1 MYRLRGTFVSLFALA
16 VYHQQLLV
24 NNLVGHDFGS
34 SPDLLSSYIGQQLS
48 SFIPQSEYQYHVL
61 TGKANGTVAVLAP
74 ATATT
79 IVPQNS
85 PWAYAFLLGGARL
98 EKEGSDY
105 QAGLFSVVTTAHSLR
120 SYGSTAD
127 IVLMVQLSVH
137 APVGAKTLERWQEEL
152 LEKLRIRIVYLPRF
166 SKPVMECFYS
176 LVMEK
181 FRILTFTEYSRVMFM
196 DYDILPKCNLD
207 YIFELSDP
215 QHGNDKRPETPMMGS
230 VNATSFHN
238 ATTTRTVPSSLLME
252 NVVLGYKSEPSN
264 AGLFVLKPN
273 ANDYQLLLE
282 VIRKKEEH
290 AMTLP
295 YPHWDEE
302 FGWGHRIAEND
313 RWKSNVGVS
322 GTNWTW

>member
-1 MYRLRGTFVSLFALA
+1 MYRRRGTFVSLFALA

-24 NNLVGHDFGS
+24 NNLVGLEFGS

-48 SFIPQSEYQYHVL
+48 SFIPQSEYQYHASP
-61 TGKANGTVAVLAP
+61 GKAKGTDAVFAP
-74 ATATT
+74 SSTT

-105 QAGLFSVVTTAHSLR
+105 QAGLFSVVTAAHSLR
-120 SYGSTAD
+120 SYGSKAD

-137 APVGAKTLERWQEEL
+137 APAGARTLERWQEEL

-166 SKPVMECFYS
+166 SRPVMECFYS

-196 DYDILPKCNLD
+196 DYDIFPKCNLD

-215 QHGNDKRPETPMMGS
+215 KHGNENRSKHAVMGS
-230 VNATSFHN
+230 VNATIFHSATN
-238 ATTTRTVPSSLLME
+238 ARTGPLSPLME

-273 ANDYQLLLE
+273 ADDYQLLLE

-302 FGWGHRIAEND
+302 FGWGHRIAKND